1 MTYQIL
7 GCRPFNAVLTSLAL
21 WLLLNGCA
29 GSRVLSGGEPDL
41 KGLAP
46 GLSVLYFDGMYRRV
60 GQVPDGDRAAL
71 EKGRTGRPI
80 FVIDQQFGQ
89 DEVFDSGRNQGVGV
103 QMKGYIRLEKTGH
116 YEFQALSN
124 DGVEI
129 SIDGKRILSDPGVH
143 SDRMSDIGVFTVQK
157 PGWHPLLVKYFQR
170 KGTAALK
177 FFWKTPGMD
186 DFEVIPAQAYGHV
199 EVDTAGAETD

>member
-1 MTYQIL
+1 MTFKP
-7 GCRPFNAVLTSLAL
+7 CWKNPFVIQLAL
-21 WLLLNGCA
+21 LGLLPLLGGCA
-29 GSRVLSGGEPDL
+29 GPSPTRPVPES
-41 KGLAP
+41 LAP
-46 GLSVLYFDGMYRRV
+46 GLSVLYFDGKYRSV
-60 GQVPDGDRAAL
+60 SQIPDGDTAIL
-71 EKGRTGRPI
+71 EKGRPGKPI
-80 FVIDQQFGQ
+80 LMVNHQFGQ
-89 DEVFDSGRNQGVGV
+89 NEVFDSGRNQGVGV

-129 SIDGKRILSDPGVH
+129 SIDGKRILSDPDVH

-157 PGWHPLLVKYFQR
+157 PGWHPLLAKYFQR